1 MLFNDKDI
9 HLWEA
14 VKIYLGSSVERNWKV
29 LWKVEK
35 IYLGSRVGK
44 NWKIVLIL
52 LNIFIFLED
61 EK

>member
-1 MLFNDKDI
+1 LEVGLEETEKFFERLKN
-9 HLWEA
+9 
-14 VKIYLGSSVERNWKV
+14 YLGSSVR
-29 LWKVEK
+29 
-35 IYLGSRVGK
+35 K